1 MAPLNSTPKLYVHMY
16 MFLPITQH
24 RQLCAVCS
32 TTSAISYSA
41 VPLHRHHLVHHR
53 SSLGKLNMDIF
64 PFILLHLQYLPL
76 NPSTG
81 AEWTGYRG
89 QSLSTTNYCIFL
101 LFFLFPQAPA
111 LHLPPILHP
120 FLLHPFLMSWL
131 MQSPEYTLIEEV
143 AGLRGQSEKYPHSAH
158 ILPPPFPFQITE

>member
-1 MAPLNSTPKLYVHMY
+1 MAPLNPIPKLYVHMY

-64 PFILLHLQYLPL
+64 PFILLHFQYLPL

-101 LFFLFPQAPA
+101 LFFPLSSGSCSQFAPHFTSFSVA
-111 LHLPPILHP
+111 P
-120 FLLHPFLMSWL
+120 FF
-131 MQSPEYTLIEEV
+131 
-143 AGLRGQSEKYPHSAH
+143 
-158 ILPPPFPFQITE
+158 